1 MIKKIGGINVNKLPK
16 IFDLLILLLINIF
29 LFNYPWFV
37 SLTIS
42 ISLFLG
48 LYAFRNYDIETMN
61 SLNESVIR
69 TFAGFLFG
77 SIILLFLYPIFLEN
91 YIDRFTFINNFI
103 FSIIVFP
110 ILHKIEYKFY
120 EKNIPPKRYL
130 VIGRRDEIGDILEE
144 IQEKSLNKVRFV
156 DYLNPSPVVL
166 EKYVEDGLK
175 TKNKYDAI
183 LIANPVLKKKVE
195 DKIEEYERKGI
206 RVEYLP
212 NLAEKYLKRIPLK
225 VIEKFEEYYKIS
237 FRNVSESPAKRLLDI
252 FGSIIGLIVFSPFM
266 LIAAIAILIE
276 DGRPVVFKQLRVGKD
291 NSEFMLIKFR
301 SMRKENKNEARF
313 VDDEKHRILKIGKFI
328 RPTRIDESL
337 QFVNVLKGDMSIV
350 GPRPEQIP
358 FVRMFE
364 QEIPYYSQRHRLKPG
379 LTGWAQIMYKYS
391 SSIEETKKK
400 LSYDLYYIK
409 NRNIF
414 MDLMIILQTFE
425 AVVWKRGA
433 K

>member
-1 MIKKIGGINVNKLPK
+1 MSISRA
-16 IFDLLILLLINIF
+16 
-29 LFNYPWFV
+29 LFTIDFV
-37 SLTIS
+37 SFFIVSFLTTNSVLFSIFS
-42 ISLFLG
+42 SFFLVISLF
-48 LYAFRNYDIETMN
+48 AFRVYENIEVKN
-61 SLNESVIR
+61 DH
-69 TFAGFLFG
+69 FLRIIVAYFFG
-77 SIILLFLYPIFLEN
+77 IAIILIFNLPFNFHISKFFFISSFLMSITLLPIIHFVL
-91 YIDRFTFINNFI
+91 
-103 FSIIVFP
+103 
-110 ILHKIEYKFY
+110 YKFALV
-120 EKNIPPKRYL
+120 KTPVKKYL
-130 VIGRRDEIGDILEE
+130 VIGRKEEFYDILKE
-144 IQEKSLNKVRFV
+144 IEEKSKGKIKFV
-156 DYLNPSPVVL
+156 DFINPSP
-166 EKYVEDGLK
+166 
-175 TKNKYDAI
+175 A
-183 LIANPVLKKKVE
+183 VLKEKVKTADRVLVCDLE
-195 DKIEEYERKGI
+195 LEEYVKDDLEILSNTYK
-206 RVEYLP
+206 VEYLP
-212 NLAEKYLKRIPLK
+212 NLVEKVLKRIPIK
-225 VIEKFEEYYKIS
+225 VVEKFEEYYKIS

-252 FGSIIGLIVFSPFM
+252 FGSIFGLILFSPFM
-266 LIAAIAILIE
+266 LIAAVAILIE

>member
-1 MIKKIGGINVNKLPK
+1 MPK
-16 IFDLLILLLINIF
+16 IVDLVILFLINLILFNFPWHISIIISIFFFLGLFAFRTYDLEIMKSLNDSIIRVFLGLIVGSIFLLIL
-29 LFNYPWFV
+29 YP
-37 SLTIS
+37 L
-42 ISLFLG
+42 
-48 LYAFRNYDIETMN
+48 
-61 SLNESVIR
+61 
-69 TFAGFLFG
+69 
-77 SIILLFLYPIFLEN
+77 FLEN
-91 YIDRFTFINNFI
+91 FINRRTFIYNI
-103 FSIIVFP
+103 LISIIIFP
-110 ILHKIEYKFY
+110 IMHKVYYKLFEKY
-120 EKNIPPKRYL
+120 EKPKRYL
-130 VIGRRDEIGDILEE
+130 VIGRKEEIGDILEE
-144 IQEKSLNKVRFV
+144 IQEKSLNKVIFV

-166 EKYVEDGLK
+166 EKYVEEGLE

-183 LIANPVLKKKVE
+183 LVADPSLKKKVE

-252 FGSIIGLIVFSPFM
+252 FGSIVGLIVFSPFM
-266 LIAAIAILIE
+266 LIAAVAILIE

>member
-1 MIKKIGGINVNKLPK
+1 MSISRTLFTIDFVGFFIVSFLTTNSILFS
-16 IFDLLILLLINIF
+16 IFSSFF
-29 LFNYPWFV
+29 LV
-37 SLTIS
+37 
-42 ISLFLG
+42 ISLF
-48 LYAFRNYDIETMN
+48 AFRAYENVEVKNDHI
-61 SLNESVIR
+61 LRVIVSY
-69 TFAGFLFG
+69 FFG
-77 SIILLFLYPIFLEN
+77 IAIILILNLPFNFHISKF
-91 YIDRFTFINNFI
+91 FFI
-103 FSIIVFP
+103 FSLLVAITLLPIIHFV
-110 ILHKIEYKFY
+110 LYKVALVKIPVK
-120 EKNIPPKRYL
+120 KYL
-130 VIGRRDEIGDILEE
+130 VIGRKEEFYDILKE
-144 IQEKSLNKVRFV
+144 IEEKSKGKIKFV
-156 DYLNPSPVVL
+156 DFINPSPALLKEKVKAADRVL
-166 EKYVEDGLK
+166 VCDLEL
-175 TKNKYDAI
+175 
-183 LIANPVLKKKVE
+183 
-195 DKIEEYERKGI
+195 EEYVKDDLEILSNTYK
-206 RVEYLP
+206 VEYLP
-212 NLAEKYLKRIPLK
+212 NLVEKILKRIPIK

-252 FGSIIGLIVFSPFM
+252 FGSIVGLIAFSPFM
-266 LIAAIAILIE
+266 LITAIAILIE
-276 DGRPVVFKQLRVGKD
+276 DGRPVVFKQLRIGKD

>member
-1 MIKKIGGINVNKLPK
+1 MNISR
-16 IFDLLILLLINIF
+16 LLFAIDFVIF
-29 LFNYPWFV
+29 LIV
-37 SLTIS
+37 SFLTTSSILFS
-42 ISLFLG
+42 IFSSLFLVISLF
-48 LYAFRNYDIETMN
+48 AFRTYENIEAKN
-61 SLNESVIR
+61 DH
-69 TFAGFLFG
+69 FLRIIVSYFFG
-77 SIILLFLYPIFLEN
+77 IAIILILNLPFNFHISKLFFIISFLVAITVLPIIHFVL
-91 YIDRFTFINNFI
+91 
-103 FSIIVFP
+103 
-110 ILHKIEYKFY
+110 YKFALV
-120 EKNIPPKRYL
+120 KTPVKKYL
-130 VIGRRDEIGDILEE
+130 VIGKKEEFYDILKE
-144 IQEKSLNKVRFV
+144 IEEKSKGKIKFV
-156 DYLNPSPVVL
+156 DFINPSP
-166 EKYVEDGLK
+166 
-175 TKNKYDAI
+175 A
-183 LIANPVLKKKVE
+183 VLKEKVKAADRVLVCDLE
-195 DKIEEYERKGI
+195 LEEYVKDDLEILSNTYK
-206 RVEYLP
+206 VEYLP
-212 NLAEKYLKRIPLK
+212 NLVEKILKRIPIK
-225 VIEKFEEYYKIS
+225 VVEKFEEYYKIS
-237 FRNVSESPAKRLLDI
+237 FRNVNESPAKRILDI
-252 FGSIIGLIVFSPFM
+252 FGSIVGLIVFSPFM
-266 LIAAIAILIE
+266 LVAAIAILIE

-291 NSEFMLIKFR
+291 NSEFMLIKLR

-409 NRNIF
+409 NRNVF

>member
-1 MIKKIGGINVNKLPK
+1 MSISRA
-16 IFDLLILLLINIF
+16 
-29 LFNYPWFV
+29 LFTIDFV
-37 SLTIS
+37 SFFIVSFLTTNSVLFSIFS
-42 ISLFLG
+42 SFFLVISLF
-48 LYAFRNYDIETMN
+48 AFRVYENIEVKN
-61 SLNESVIR
+61 DH
-69 TFAGFLFG
+69 FLRIIVAYFFG
-77 SIILLFLYPIFLEN
+77 IAIILIFNLPFNFHISKFFFISSFLMSITLLPIIHFVL
-91 YIDRFTFINNFI
+91 
-103 FSIIVFP
+103 
-110 ILHKIEYKFY
+110 YKFALV
-120 EKNIPPKRYL
+120 KTPVKKYL
-130 VIGRRDEIGDILEE
+130 VIGRKEEFYDILKE
-144 IQEKSLNKVRFV
+144 IEEKSKGKIKFV
-156 DYLNPSPVVL
+156 DFINPSP
-166 EKYVEDGLK
+166 
-175 TKNKYDAI
+175 A
-183 LIANPVLKKKVE
+183 VLKEKVKTADRVLVCDLE
-195 DKIEEYERKGI
+195 LEEYVKDDLEILSNTYK
-206 RVEYLP
+206 VEYLP
-212 NLAEKYLKRIPLK
+212 NLVEKVLKRIPIK
-225 VIEKFEEYYKIS
+225 VVEKFEEYYKIS

-252 FGSIIGLIVFSPFM
+252 FGSIVGLIVFSPFM
-266 LIAAIAILIE
+266 LIAAVAILIE

>member
-1 MIKKIGGINVNKLPK
+1 MSISRT
-16 IFDLLILLLINIF
+16 
-29 LFNYPWFV
+29 LFTIDFV
-37 SLTIS
+37 SFFIVSFLTTNSVLFSIFS
-42 ISLFLG
+42 SFFLVISLF
-48 LYAFRNYDIETMN
+48 AFRAYENIEVKN
-61 SLNESVIR
+61 DH
-69 TFAGFLFG
+69 FLRIIVSYFFG
-77 SIILLFLYPIFLEN
+77 IAIILIINLPFNFHISKFFFISSFLMSITLLPIIHFVL
-91 YIDRFTFINNFI
+91 
-103 FSIIVFP
+103 
-110 ILHKIEYKFY
+110 YKFALV
-120 EKNIPPKRYL
+120 KTPVKKYL
-130 VIGRRDEIGDILEE
+130 VIGRKEEFYDILKE
-144 IQEKSLNKVRFV
+144 IEEKSKGKIKFV
-156 DYLNPSPVVL
+156 DFINPSP
-166 EKYVEDGLK
+166 
-175 TKNKYDAI
+175 T
-183 LIANPVLKKKVE
+183 VLKEKVKTADRVLVCDLE
-195 DKIEEYERKGI
+195 LEEYVKDDLEILSNTYK
-206 RVEYLP
+206 VEYLP
-212 NLAEKYLKRIPLK
+212 NLVEKVLKRIPIK
-225 VIEKFEEYYKIS
+225 VVEKFEEYYKIS

-252 FGSIIGLIVFSPFM
+252 FGSIVGLIVFSPFM
-266 LIAAIAILIE
+266 LIAAVAILIE

>member
-1 MIKKIGGINVNKLPK
+1 VLFS
-16 IFDLLILLLINIF
+16 IFSSFF
-29 LFNYPWFV
+29 LV
-37 SLTIS
+37 
-42 ISLFLG
+42 ISLF
-48 LYAFRNYDIETMN
+48 AFRVYENIEVKN
-61 SLNESVIR
+61 DH
-69 TFAGFLFG
+69 FLRIIVAYFFG
-77 SIILLFLYPIFLEN
+77 IAIILIFNLPFN
-91 YIDRFTFINNFI
+91 FHISKFFFI
-103 FSIIVFP
+103 FSFLVAITLLPFIHFM
-110 ILHKIEYKFY
+110 LYKFALV
-120 EKNIPPKRYL
+120 KTPVKKYL
-130 VIGRRDEIGDILEE
+130 VIGRKEEFYDILKE
-144 IQEKSLNKVRFV
+144 IEEKSKGKIKFV
-156 DYLNPSPVVL
+156 DFINPSPALLKEKVKAADRVL
-166 EKYVEDGLK
+166 VCDMEL
-175 TKNKYDAI
+175 
-183 LIANPVLKKKVE
+183 
-195 DKIEEYERKGI
+195 EEYVKDDLEILSNTYK
-206 RVEYLP
+206 VEYLP
-212 NLAEKYLKRIPLK
+212 NLVENILKRIPIK

-252 FGSIIGLIVFSPFM
+252 FGAIVGLMIFSPFM
-266 LIAAIAILIE
+266 LITAIAILIE
-276 DGRPVVFKQLRVGKD
+276 DGRPVVFKQLRIGKD